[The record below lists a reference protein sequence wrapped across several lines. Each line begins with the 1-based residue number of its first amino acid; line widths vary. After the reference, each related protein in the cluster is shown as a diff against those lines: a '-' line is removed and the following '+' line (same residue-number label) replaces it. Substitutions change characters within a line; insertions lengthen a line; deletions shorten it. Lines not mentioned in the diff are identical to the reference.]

1 MTGFLRQWKVG
12 WPVVLALVAGGLVAA
27 AVVLPTMAK
36 VGMLALIAVVF
47 VLRMHVSRAAV
58 WLLCGPAFVLL
69 ASIIV
74 SEYRADGVIFC
85 AVALAMATG
94 AERVVESFRD
104 AQRQADEATR
114 IIGKQALTDELTGLA
129 NRTHYLREL
138 ARQLEVGDP
147 FSVMVMDLNRF
158 KTINDTLGHGS
169 GDRVL
174 RTVAERLNE
183 LVEEPDLV
191 ARLGGDEFAVLSTRA
206 SDEGS
211 ARDLA
216 RQLGLGVSATME
228 LSGMS
233 ISTTMSCGVV
243 LAPRHG
249 TDVDSLMRLADIAMY
264 EAKRRGREVQVFNSK
279 IEQTPLE
286 ELTLSASLK
295 DALASDQFVLHY
307 QPKVEL
313 ATGKLTG
320 FEALARWQHPT
331 LGLLSPDRFI
341 HLVTLSDLGQAFADR
356 IIELGVKFAV
366 DCRDRGHPVP
376 VAVNLSARSL
386 FDDTLPDRTAAVLR
400 RHRLDSSSLIIEIT
414 EADIMDEAGQSSR
427 VLARLSDL
435 GVKISIDDFGTGYS
449 SLARLVD
456 LPISEV
462 KIDRHF
468 VSRAT
473 SDRREEMIVRS
484 IVELAET
491 LDLHIV
497 AEGVE
502 HAAEVTLL
510 LNAGCD
516 EAQGYLF
523 SAPVTRNSALGLL
536 NHIFS
541 VAYRASGRGGAL
553 LRQGTD

>member
-1 MTGFLRQWKVG
+1 MKGLARQRRIRAAWMAAVSAALLIA
-12 WPVVLALVAGGLVAA
+12 PLVVPALAGVAMLLLVAIRFA
-27 AVVLPTMAK
+27 
-36 VGMLALIAVVF
+36 VGMQE
-47 VLRMHVSRAAV
+47 SRKVA
-58 WLLCGPAFVLL
+58 WLLCGPTFVVL
-69 ASIIV
+69 AIIY
-74 SEYRADGVIFC
+74 STGHGTEGVFFS
-85 AVALAMATG
+85 AVALVIMAG
-94 AERVVESFRD
+94 AHLLIEPFRD
-104 AQRQADEATR
+104 AQRRADEANEALAE
-114 IIGKQALTDELTGLA
+114 QALTDELTGLA
-129 NRTHYLREL
+129 NRSHYLREL
-138 ARQLEVGDP
+138 GRRLAVGDP
-147 FSVMVMDLNRF
+147 LSVMVMDLNRF

-174 RTVAERLNE
+174 RTVAQRLNE
-183 LVEEPDLV
+183 LVEAPDLV
-191 ARLGGDEFAVLSTRA
+191 ARLGGDEFAVVSTRVTN
-206 SDEGS
+206 ERS
-211 ARDLA
+211 ARELA
-216 RQLGLGVSATME
+216 HKLGLGVSATME

-233 ISTTMSCGVV
+233 ISTTVSCGVV

-249 TDVDSLMRLADIAMY
+249 NDVDSLMRQADIAMY
-264 EAKRRGREVQVFNSK
+264 EAKRRGREVQIFNSK

-295 DALASDQFVLHY
+295 DALASDEFVLHY

-313 ATGKLTG
+313 TTGRLTG

-356 IIELGVKFAV
+356 IIELGVQFAV
-366 DCRDRGHPVP
+366 ECRNRDHPVP

-386 FDDTLPDRTAAVLR
+386 FDDTLPDRTADVLR
-400 RHRLDSSSLIIEIT
+400 RHRLDSSNLIIEIT
-414 EADIMDEAGQSSR
+414 EADIMDKAGQSSR
-427 VLARLSDL
+427 VLSRLSSL

-473 SDRREEMIVRS
+473 SDRREAVIVRS

-502 HAAEVTLL
+502 HAAEVALL

-523 SAPVTRNSALGLL
+523 SPAVEQEQALELL
-536 NHIFS
+536 DHVFT
-541 VAYRASGRGGAL
+541 VAYRASGRAGAL